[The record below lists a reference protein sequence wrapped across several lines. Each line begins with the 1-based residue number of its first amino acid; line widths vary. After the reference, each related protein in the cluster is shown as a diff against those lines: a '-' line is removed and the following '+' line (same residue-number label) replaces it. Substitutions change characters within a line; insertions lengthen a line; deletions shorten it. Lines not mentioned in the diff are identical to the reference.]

1 MNSSIKRKAQNVFI
15 SRIKNYC
22 LHYVISLFYHMSFYR
37 GIIMSENTNFTKAE
51 LIDIIRLKNKEI
63 EQLNEKCTDL
73 ENENQQYNTS
83 NFYLEEENNSLYTR
97 IEKLVKHNNTL
108 EDQLYSI
115 KFNIQKAIL

>member
-1 MNSSIKRKAQNVFI
+1 
-15 SRIKNYC
+15 
-22 LHYVISLFYHMSFYR
+22 MSFYR

-73 ENENQQYNTS
+73 ENENQQYHTS

-97 IEKLVKHNNTL
+97 IEKLVKHNNML
-108 EDQLYSI
+108 EDQLYSLKLNVKLALKTLDI
-115 KFNIQKAIL
+115 